1 MIVVGMDS
9 GLASFGWVVAEYRE
23 WTGGEGVRPRFLRGG
38 VLTTKPS
45 KDVRKGVDSSN
56 RARHLFFELRE
67 KLLIESV
74 DCIAVESL
82 AFPMGRVQ
90 WSVIS
95 GLGRARGLVDAL
107 AVVMRADLYEA
118 TPQELKKALT
128 GVSSASKAEVE
139 ERLLMHHPEVGPLL
153 DSVGKTKRE
162 HLADACA
169 AVIACQRFNFQAL
182 TRRWFNRDA
191 RLTEAR

>member
-1 MIVVGMDS
+1 MIVVGLDS

-38 VLTTKPS
+38 VFATKPS

-56 RARHLFFELRE
+56 RARHLFHELRE
-67 KLLIESV
+67 TLRADWV
-74 DCIAVESL
+74 DCIAVEAL
-82 AFPMGRVQ
+82 AFPIGRVQ

-128 GVSSASKAEVE
+128 GSPSASKADVE
-139 ERLLMHHPEVGPLL
+139 ERLLMHHPELGPLL
-153 DSVGKTKRE
+153 DGVGKTKRE

-169 AVIACQRFNFQAL
+169 AVIACQRYNFQAL

-191 RLTEAR
+191 RLMEER